1 MAFVLEIPS
10 AEDIKKFDLPFWP
23 DLEKPMEERRTWLAD
38 RERNVYL
45 TAVGAT
51 GNQAFDD
58 NIKQRAGF
66 YLGQTRFN
74 VILEPRTGSSSVH
87 ETPYIIHYPALL
99 QILVYISPVRGMIDV
114 LPEVQKT
121 PNEPNSLLKNRS
133 LNEFIALLKEVLIE
147 YKAGEVMNKHIHGAT
162 IVSFGF

>member
-23 DLEKPMEERRTWLAD
+23 DLEKPIEERRTWLAD

-45 TAVGAT
+45 TGVGAT

-74 VILEPRTGSSSVH
+74 VILEPSK
-87 ETPYIIHYPALL
+87 TPGDFKANPYTIYYPALL
-99 QILVYISPVRGMIDV
+99 QIWVYISPERGMVDV
-114 LPEVQKT
+114 LPEVKT
-121 PNEPNSLLKNRS
+121 APNEPNPLLQNRS
-133 LNEFIALLKEVLIE
+133 LNEFVELLKEALSIHKE
-147 YKAGEVMNKHIHGAT
+147 GFYNKFIDGT
-162 IVSFGF
+162 IAVSFGF